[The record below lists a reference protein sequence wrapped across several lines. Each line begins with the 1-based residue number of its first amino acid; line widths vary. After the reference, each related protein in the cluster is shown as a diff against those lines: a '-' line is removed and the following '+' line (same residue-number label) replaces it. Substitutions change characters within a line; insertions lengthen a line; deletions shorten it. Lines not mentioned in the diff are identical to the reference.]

1 MHVIEMGIEVAG
13 IVLLATL
20 GRAVFVYCS
29 PYRKCRWCRPGG
41 LYFGSV
47 PARIIGHKPRP
58 RRRRRCWRCNGTRM
72 TRRLGGKLAHKIKLS
87 VQQAWDERP

>member
-1 MHVIEMGIEVAG
+1 MHQVETGFVIAA
-13 IVLLATL
+13 IVLLAIL

-47 PARIIGHKPRP
+47 PARIIGHKPRA
-58 RRRRRCWRCNGTRM
+58 RRKRRCWRCRGTKT
-72 TRRLGGKLAHKIKLS
+72 TRRLGAKTVHKVKLT